1 MIDIPRL
8 LAETNLRQVEWF
20 EQVDSTND
28 RALRLATQPILQT
41 PYLIGADRQVSGRG
55 RGTNRWWGSDGSL
68 MFTVVVEMTSFGLT
82 PVDWPR
88 FSLVTGLAVST
99 MLSSFLP
106 GSAVG
111 LKWPN
116 DVWLRGRKVCG
127 ILIEQCDR
135 YPDRLVV
142 GIGLNVNNSFKD
154 APEELRQIATSMS
167 DATSGFTFSR
177 TDVLIRFLNEW
188 KTLTQYVAE
197 GSINLAERWSRACV
211 LSGLPVKIINGNV
224 EAIGVCAGIDSDGA
238 LLLRTAFALEK
249 HYAGTVRLLE

>member
-1 MIDIPRL
+1 MDIPRL
-8 LAETNLRQVEWF
+8 LAETELKKVAWF
-20 EQVDSTND
+20 EEVDSTND
-28 RALRLATQPILQT
+28 RALQLAIQPELPT

-68 MFTVVVEMTSFGLT
+68 MFSVVVDMTSFGLM

-88 FSLVTGLAVST
+88 FSLVTGLAIST

-116 DVWLRGRKVCG
+116 DVWVQGRKVCG

-135 YPDRLVV
+135 SPNRLIV
-142 GIGLNVNNSFKD
+142 GIGLNVNNSFEG
-154 APEELRQIATSMS
+154 APEDLRQIATSMTDS
-167 DATSGFTFSR
+167 ASGNIFSR
-177 TDVLIRFLNEW
+177 TDVLVRFLNEW
-188 KTLTQYVAE
+188 KTLTQYVAD
-197 GSINLAERWSRACV
+197 GSINLVERWSRACV
-211 LSGLPVKIINGNV
+211 LSGYPVKIINGNL
-224 EAIGVCAGIDSDGA
+224 ESIGVCAGIDSDGA

>member
-1 MIDIPRL
+1 MDIPRL
-8 LAETNLRQVEWF
+8 LAETELKKVEWF
-20 EQVDSTND
+20 EEIDSTND
-28 RALRLATQPILQT
+28 RALLLAIQPNLPT

-68 MFTVVVEMTSFGLT
+68 MFSVVVDMTSIGLT

-88 FSLVTGLAVST
+88 FSLVTGLAIST
-99 MLSSFLP
+99 MLSSFIP

-116 DVWLRGRKVCG
+116 DVWLQGRKVCG

-135 YPDRLVV
+135 SPDRLIV
-142 GIGLNVNNSFKD
+142 GIGLNVNNSFEC
-154 APEELRQIATSMS
+154 APEDMRQIATSMT
-167 DATSGFTFSR
+167 DAASGNTFSR
-177 TDVLIRFLNEW
+177 TDVLVSFLKEW
-188 KTLTQYVAE
+188 KTLTQYVVD
-197 GSINLAERWSRACV
+197 GSINLVERWSRACV
-211 LSGLPVKIINGNV
+211 LSGFPVKIINGNL
-224 EAIGVCAGIDSDGA
+224 ESIGVCAGIDSDGA